1 MISERMEKQI
11 EFIVTIDQLKDITR
25 QSITTGSRRNENDAE
40 HSWHLAVM
48 AILLSEYAEEQNI
61 DLLKVIKMVLIH
73 DLVEIYAGDTYC
85 YDEKANEDKAER
97 EQEAAERLFSILPQD
112 QGEELMNLWREFEE
126 METYEAAFAACLDR
140 FQPLLLNYN
149 TEGHT
154 WQRPGVNSEKVRK
167 RVEVAKEKVP
177 QLYAYIDRL
186 IQDSIARGILK
197 P

>member
-1 MISERMEKQI
+1 MQLISERMEKQI

-25 QSITTGSRRNENDAE
+25 QSITIGSRRNENDAE

-97 EQEAAERLFSILPQD
+97 EQEA
-112 QGEELMNLWREFEE
+112 
-126 METYEAAFAACLDR
+126 
-140 FQPLLLNYN
+140 
-149 TEGHT
+149 
-154 WQRPGVNSEKVRK
+154 
-167 RVEVAKEKVP
+167 
-177 QLYAYIDRL
+177 
-186 IQDSIARGILK
+186 
-197 P
+197 